1 MAVERIFV
9 QEGIKRNAVKE
20 FLRDEMGRAGFGGVE
35 VRRTPIGTRIVAYAD
50 RPGIVIGRKG
60 RTIKRM
66 TARIEKTFNVESPI
80 LEVQDIENPNLNP
93 LIVAQRITD
102 GLERGWHFRRVGHSA
117 VRRIMEAGARGC
129 QITISGKLRGRRHRT
144 AKFTA
149 GTIKHCGEPAERWMK
164 EGFRV
169 AKLKPGVI
177 GVKVKIM
184 GPEAVL
190 PDEAQEKP
198 EIVAEEIATEKAES
212 APEKVET
219 ETKKAEKEEKP
230 KPKEKV
236 ETATGIEMEELRKPG
251 KGEKEKPREQ
261 EPEEATDV

>member
-1 MAVERIFV
+1 MAVERIFI
-9 QEGIKRNAVKE
+9 QEGIKRNAIKE
-20 FLRDEMGRAGFGGVE
+20 FLREEMKRAGFGGVE
-35 VRRTPIGTRIVAYAD
+35 VRRTPIGTKIVAYVD

-66 TARIEKTFNVESPI
+66 TAQIEEIFDVESPM
-80 LEVQDIENPNLNP
+80 LEVQDIENANLNP

-117 VRRIMEAGARGC
+117 VRRIMGAGARGC

-149 GTIKHCGEPAERWMK
+149 GTIKHCGEPAERWMR

-184 GPEAVL
+184 GPEAIL
-190 PDEAQEKP
+190 PDEEPKKVMVEEIKTEKELEPEKP
-198 EIVAEEIATEKAES
+198 EEKAE
-212 APEKVET
+212 
-219 ETKKAEKEEKP
+219 KAVKE
-230 KPKEKV
+230 
-236 ETATGIEMEELRKPG
+236 R
-251 KGEKEKPREQ
+251 
-261 EPEEATDV
+261 ATDV